1 MDPTYSAG
9 AMVVGGLVLLTVG
22 ADWLVRGAASLA
34 KRLNVREIVI
44 GLTVV
49 AFGTSMPEM
58 VVSIFASAEGRN
70 DIVFGNVLGSNVFNT
85 LMILGLAGLIRPLA
99 VQRNTT
105 WKEIPFSILVTLVL
119 FLLVNGPMLGGPA
132 GPESLSRSE
141 GLVLLVMFAM
151 FLSYTWSIAR
161 QEPTAPEEME
171 VRVFSLSWSLILLA
185 VGLGGLVGGG
195 KLCVDGAVALAQR
208 FGLSEK
214 FIGCTI
220 VAAGTSLPELA
231 TSVVAAIRKRS
242 DIAIG
247 NVVGS
252 NIFNILCILGLS
264 TAIRP
269 APYNP
274 LFNVDFAILTAG
286 SLLLFG
292 AMFSGGRHRLDRW
305 EAALLLAGYGGY
317 TAWLLSAR

>member
-1 MDPTYSAG
+1 MDPMYSAA
-9 AMVVGGLVLLTVG
+9 AMVGGGLVLLTVG

-70 DIVFGNVLGSNVFNT
+70 DIVFGNVLGSNLFNT
-85 LMILGLAGLIRPLA
+85 LLILGVAGLIRPLA
-99 VQRNTT
+99 VQHNTT
-105 WKEIPFSILVTLVL
+105 WKEIPFSILATLVL
-119 FLLVNGPMLGGPA
+119 FLLVNGPLLGGPA
-132 GPESLSRSE
+132 GPELLSRSE
-141 GLVLLVMFAM
+141 ALVLLVLFGM

-161 QEPTAPEEME
+161 REPSVPEDLE
-171 VRVFSLSWSLILLA
+171 VKVFSMSWSLIFLA
-185 VGLGGLVGGG
+185 AGLGGLIGGG
-195 KLCVDGAVALAQR
+195 KLCVDGAVGLAKQ

-231 TSVVAAIRKRS
+231 TSVVAAIRRRS

-252 NIFNILCILGLS
+252 NVFNVLCILGVS
-264 TAIRP
+264 ATIRP

-274 LFNVDFAILTAG
+274 LFNVDFAILIAG

-317 TAWLLSAR
+317 TAWLLAKG